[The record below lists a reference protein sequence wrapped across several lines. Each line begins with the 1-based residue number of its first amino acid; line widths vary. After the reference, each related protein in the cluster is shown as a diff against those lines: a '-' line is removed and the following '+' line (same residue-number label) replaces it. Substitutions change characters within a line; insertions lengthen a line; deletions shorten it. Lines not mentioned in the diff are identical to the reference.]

1 MKILSLD
8 LSTTSTGVAIMEDKK
23 LLDYH
28 LIKPKAKDD
37 VVNRIQYTV
46 LQLKEILSNN
56 LDIDLIILEE
66 VRPDTFNM
74 NTQKVLLWAQG
85 AIIFMVHDVFP
96 NMRIEYIL
104 PSSWRKLCGIKTGR
118 GIKREE
124 LKQADIQFVLE
135 KYGVEVNDDVADAIG
150 IGYAYFEMY

>member
-8 LSTTSTGVAIMEDKK
+8 LSTTSTGVAIMENKK
-23 LLDYH
+23 LLDYY

-56 LDIDLIILEE
+56 PDIDLIILEE

-96 NMRIEYIL
+96 KMKIEYIL